1 MALGACCAL
10 VIATRAPGQVI
21 DTTRTRP
28 LPVVRSDSTKS
39 DSLKSDSAKTKA
51 GVTPV
56 PSAMARPRVRP
67 MGSALIAEV
76 GKPPLTP
83 KRAFLYSLMI
93 PGLGQYRLDR
103 GSAGAL
109 FATVELGSWAMVR
122 KTGIDLRQSRRYSG
136 DSLPGNYIVGT
147 DGKISGTGSAPNL
160 FEIGLVNTRRLHRED
175 WFAAL
180 VFNHLISGADAFVS
194 AQLWDVPKSLAVRP
208 YQDGIMLVATIPW

>member
-1 MALGACCAL
+1 MALGACCAF
-10 VIATRAPGQVI
+10 VIATSTPAQVV
-21 DTTRTRP
+21 DTTRIP
-28 LPVVRSDSTKS
+28 PVPVVRSDSAKR
-39 DSLKSDSAKTKA
+39 DSLKSDSAKAKA

-56 PSAMARPRVRP
+56 PSALSRTPVRS
-67 MGSALIAEV
+67 MEGALVAEV

-93 PGLGQYRLDR
+93 PGWGQYRLDR

-136 DSLPGNYIVGT
+136 DSLPGNYAVGT
-147 DGKISGTGSAPNL
+147 DGKIVGTGSAANL

-180 VFNHLISGADAFVS
+180 LFNHLISGADAFVS
-194 AQLWDVPKSLAVRP
+194 AQLWDVPKSLAIRP
-208 YQDGIMLVATIPW
+208 YQGGMMLVATIPW